1 MTHSQDNLSDLIAL
15 AESAGIQTSPE
26 IFRVL
31 MELLALQVCPEDI
44 YTLLRQISR
53 LSSPQKRKSIPRTT
67 QI

>member
-1 MTHSQDNLSDLIAL
+1 MTQSQDNLSDLISL

-53 LSSPQKRKSIPRTT
+53 ISPQKRKSAPRPNPM
-67 QI
+67 

>member
-1 MTHSQDNLSDLIAL
+1 MTQSNDNLTDLIAL

-31 MELLALQVCPEDI
+31 MELLSLQVCPEDI

-53 LSSPQKRKSIPRTT
+53 VSLQKRKSAPRSSAM
-67 QI
+67 